1 MENKICLDTDIIIDI
16 LRGNEKT
23 TALTKDLEKA
33 NIVATTYI
41 NLFELYMGIFLS
53 EKKEENFNKIK
64 ELLPQIELINLS
76 NASVFIGGKLYALL
90 KTKGKLLESRD
101 LLIASMAIA
110 NNFELLTKNR
120 KHFEQIPGLKL
131 NKIQ

>member
-1 MENKICLDTDIIIDI
+1 
-16 LRGNEKT
+16 
-23 TALTKDLEKA
+23 
-33 NIVATTYI
+33 
-41 NLFELYMGIFLS
+41 MGIFLS

-131 NKIQ
+131 YKIQ